1 MSKNGGYDWTRVR
14 FLIFMTIRGKKC
26 IPCVTH
32 RLACIFYVEISWWM
46 MRLQRGL
53 TCSLSL
59 YRRVSVT
66 LRLVHVSDSLVCV
79 SKRQVTH
86 YMSFSWIISL
96 VPFSSWPP
104 AITHS
109 YLHFEHFFNIFD
121 CFFFNS
127 MHIILLFV
135 LDSKKA

>member
-1 MSKNGGYDWTRVR
+1 MDVWMSKNGGYDWTRVR

-32 RLACIFYVEISWWM
+32 RLACIFYVEISRWM

-79 SKRQVTH
+79 SKRQV
-86 YMSFSWIISL
+86 
-96 VPFSSWPP
+96 
-104 AITHS
+104 
-109 YLHFEHFFNIFD
+109 LHFLYVFLLDYFTCTIFQLTTCNNKIICIELKKNSQKNFN
-121 CFFFNS
+121 
-127 MHIILLFV
+127 
-135 LDSKKA
+135 